1 MIKFKKIL
9 LCTVGVLILINFSII
24 SERIIIMQ
32 STVEAAISEE
42 GGGMSCSHKYSW
54 VTTKKA
60 TCTTSGSMDWKCSL
74 CGYVSR
80 TNSIAASGHNYAD
93 ATCTTPKKCSN
104 CNVTLGS
111 ALGHIDNNNDCKCD
125 RCSLDLGHSYDTNN
139 PYYKN
144 DNNYHTKM
152 VKCFVCSREQEIYK
166 GKHTDGDSNLKCDT
180 CGYALPCTHS
190 GGTPTYSNGTS
201 SGHTITTRCTKCNNV
216 LSSKI
221 ENHAWPTTY
230 TIDSTHHSKTCTK
243 CGYGSKASHTFDTSN
258 QCTVCKYMKQ
268 CSHNYSEATC
278 TAPRKCT
285 ICGATSGNALGHI
298 YSWVTSKEPTCTGTG
313 LKMKICSRCSA
324 KDGNQIIPAN
334 GHNYSEATCTSPRT
348 CKICKITSG
357 SALGHSYS
365 EATCTS
371 PRTCK
376 ICKATSGSA
385 LGHRYS
391 EATCIKPKTC
401 TICGATEGSVLKH
414 DFAEATCTEPKTC
427 TRCGATTG
435 SVLWHNYSVATCT
448 TASKCSR
455 CGVTNGKELGHN
467 YKYIS
472 IDAEYH
478 KKVCTRCNDST
489 QNKHVMSDNKCI
501 ECNYVKP
508 NENVCGSGH
517 LYQWQTVK
525 EPTCTE
531 TGLKMKICSRCSVK
545 DGNQIIPATGH
556 NYSEATYTSPKKCKI
571 CGVTEGSAL
580 KHDFADATCT
590 SPKKCKICG
599 VTEGS
604 ALKHDFADATCTEP
618 KTCKICG
625 ATTGSVLWHN
635 YSVATCT
642 TAAKCS
648 RCGETNGKELG
659 HNYKYISINSEYHK
673 KVCTRCND
681 STQNKHVMSN
691 NTCTEC
697 GYTEAEEKC
706 EQGKPLSGHTLD
718 TTLAITYEIQ
728 STKHIKTTKCMTCRV
743 AIERK
748 EEAHKFS
755 ERKDCTSIPKCEC
768 GRMESQNIGH
778 NLVATRLDDKQH
790 SVKCKI
796 CDYNAANELHV
807 YSNGKCLAC
816 NSDEVSDKQKLKPCT
831 DAGENWVI
839 TYEKMSDERFH
850 LFVITCQKCGKL
862 IREKEEHIF
871 KNGKCTQKGC
881 EIEFDFSIEMEKDSK
896 GNMSLQ
902 PGESKKITVKHN
914 AGNQNVKF
922 MFESSNPSVATVD
935 SNGNVKANSGLTDGG
950 QATITI
956 TSDYGKKKTI
966 NVEVEK
972 IITIEMN
979 IAGNSIGYISEDM
992 VFTSI
997 IKADKENVNIAEI
1010 ESQVS
1015 WQISAGNAKLLQNKG
1030 AKITLKPNAV
1040 GNVTL
1045 TATVQVNNKGY
1056 AASIT
1061 IKVDEY
1067 VVKEAKEKT
1076 TIKIGDSIRLG
1087 NVGSLTRI
1095 SGESAELIGNVI
1107 RGTTVGVSVFKDSN
1121 GKTYEISVVDKII
1134 NIEAIDIKLSKNL
1147 VFVGETSQLEIIVTP
1162 ENAIE
1167 TYEISTTSGLSI
1179 NNNTVTV
1186 TKEGK
1191 HEIYA
1196 KSESGLVT
1204 AKLEVNAKNEELV
1217 LNNTSVKLGMSSKSS
1232 KVPVDTTKL
1241 SEITLKT
1248 LKYSSSNPSIVDVTA
1263 EGIIVP
1269 KGYGETKIV
1278 VTADLMRGG
1287 NGSLVKE
1294 TKSVEYAVK
1303 IIDGST
1309 YSKEAENVYVKQGV
1323 GDSKEVLIYFPGTG
1337 GKGNQNNGL
1346 KTSNELYYTNN
1357 DKEYNN
1363 DIFTCNHGG
1372 ENTDAASKAKIAANV
1387 ETELLNYYGVTK
1399 EEFIAQGYSISVA
1412 GFSAG
1417 GPLAAE
1423 VAYILYSEGYTI
1435 DTLGLLDARFSD
1447 LNEGHVAELMNGSSE
1462 TNLYTLYS
1470 DPNAKNNIAVRS
1482 SNATKAVGETYS
1494 NEQYAGRVT
1503 MQEYNKIN
1511 HDGLVPAAGENL
1523 DQLAGGVAQ

>member
-1 MIKFKKIL
+1 MSKFKKIL

-472 IDAEYH
+472 IDA
-478 KKVCTRCNDST
+478 
-489 QNKHVMSDNKCI
+489 
-501 ECNYVKP
+501 
-508 NENVCGSGH
+508 
-517 LYQWQTVK
+517 
-525 EPTCTE
+525 
-531 TGLKMKICSRCSVK
+531 
-545 DGNQIIPATGH
+545 
-556 NYSEATYTSPKKCKI
+556 
-571 CGVTEGSAL
+571 
-580 KHDFADATCT
+580 
-590 SPKKCKICG
+590 
-599 VTEGS
+599 
-604 ALKHDFADATCTEP
+604 
-618 KTCKICG
+618 
-625 ATTGSVLWHN
+625 
-635 YSVATCT
+635 
-642 TAAKCS
+642 
-648 RCGETNGKELG
+648 
-659 HNYKYISINSEYHK
+659 EYHK

-1241 SEITLKT
+1241 SEITLK
-1248 LKYSSSNPSIVDVTA
+1248 
-1263 EGIIVP
+1263 
-1269 KGYGETKIV
+1269 
-1278 VTADLMRGG
+1278 
-1287 NGSLVKE
+1287 
-1294 TKSVEYAVK
+1294 
-1303 IIDGST
+1303 
-1309 YSKEAENVYVKQGV
+1309 
-1323 GDSKEVLIYFPGTG
+1323 
-1337 GKGNQNNGL
+1337 
-1346 KTSNELYYTNN
+1346 
-1357 DKEYNN
+1357 
-1363 DIFTCNHGG
+1363 H
-1372 ENTDAASKAKIAANV
+1372 
-1387 ETELLNYYGVTK
+1387 
-1399 EEFIAQGYSISVA
+1399 
-1412 GFSAG
+1412 
-1417 GPLAAE
+1417 
-1423 VAYILYSEGYTI
+1423 
-1435 DTLGLLDARFSD
+1435 
-1447 LNEGHVAELMNGSSE
+1447 
-1462 TNLYTLYS
+1462 
-1470 DPNAKNNIAVRS
+1470 
-1482 SNATKAVGETYS
+1482 
-1494 NEQYAGRVT
+1494 
-1503 MQEYNKIN
+1503 
-1511 HDGLVPAAGENL
+1511 
-1523 DQLAGGVAQ
+1523 